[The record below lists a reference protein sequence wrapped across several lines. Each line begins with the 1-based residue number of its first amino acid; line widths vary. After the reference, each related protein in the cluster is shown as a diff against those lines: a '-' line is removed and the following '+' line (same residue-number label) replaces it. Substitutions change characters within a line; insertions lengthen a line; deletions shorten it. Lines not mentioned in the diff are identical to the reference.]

1 MNKLTRS
8 ALIATGTV
16 GSALAL
22 VGPASAATPTALS
35 TTPPDPTTV
44 IPQMGGEL
52 SNGVVD
58 GFVTLLPLRDPGPG
72 DLHRVGLRE
81 AARRREEGRP
91 LILEVRRACQAG

>member
-22 VGPASAATPTALS
+22 VGPASAATSTALS

-44 IPQMGGEL
+44 IPQMGGAL

-58 GFVTLLPLRDPGPG
+58 GFVTLLPLAIPVLVIFTVWAFAKR
-72 DLHRVGLRE
+72 LVG
-81 AARRREEGRP
+81 AKKGAR
-91 LILEVRRACQAG
+91 